1 MFCTRCGRQLAES
14 ENFCPTCGNAL
25 RPSVGAAAP
34 LMPKQNRI
42 AGHIRLLGILWLA
55 VSAFRMVPGLVITTM
70 MESGFPFHGDRDIPP
85 FVPRLLEMMGG
96 MFITIAVL
104 GLIIGVGLLMRK
116 VWARMFAIVV
126 GILGLI
132 DMPFG
137 TALGIYTLW
146 VLLPAESETEYR
158 QMSRAA

>member
-1 MFCTRCGRQLAES
+1 MFCTRCGRQVADN
-14 ENFCPTCGNAL
+14 ENFCPGCGNTMRSA
-25 RPSVGAAAP
+25 GTATP

-55 VSAFRMVPGLVITTM
+55 VSAFRMLPGIIITTM
-70 MESGFPFHGDRDIPP
+70 MESGFPFRGDHDVPP
-85 FVPRLLEMMGG
+85 FVPKLLEMMGG
-96 MFITIAVL
+96 MLITMAVV
-104 GLIIGVGLLMRK
+104 GMIVGVGLLMRK
-116 VWARMFAIVV
+116 SWARIFAIVV
-126 GILGLI
+126 AILGLI

-158 QMSRAA
+158 QMSQAA

>member
-1 MFCTRCGRQLAES
+1 MFCTRCGRQLPEN
-14 ENFCPTCGNAL
+14 ENFCPSCGNQL
-25 RPSVGAAAP
+25 RPAAAAP

-55 VSAFRMVPGLVITTM
+55 VSAFRLLPGVVLLTM
-70 MESGFPFHGDRDIPP
+70 LESGFFHQEADVPP
-85 FVPRLLEMMGG
+85 FLPKLLEMMGA
-96 MFITIAVL
+96 MFLTMGAVGVIA
-104 GLIIGVGLLMRK
+104 GVGLLMRK
-116 VWARMFAIVV
+116 AWARMFAIVL

-158 QMSRAA
+158 QMSQQQAA

>member
-1 MFCTRCGRQLAES
+1 MFCTRCGRQVADN
-14 ENFCPTCGNAL
+14 ENFCPTCGNTMRSA
-25 RPSVGAAAP
+25 AAAP

-55 VSAFRMVPGLVITTM
+55 VSAFRMLPGIIIATM
-70 MESGFPFHGDRDIPP
+70 MENGFPFRGHEDVPP
-85 FVPRLLEMMGG
+85 FVPKLLEMMGG
-96 MFITIAVL
+96 MLITFGIV
-104 GLIIGVGLLMRK
+104 GLIVGVGLLMRK
-116 VWARMFAIVV
+116 SWARMLAIVV

-146 VLLPAESETEYR
+146 VLLPADSETEYR
-158 QMSRAA
+158 QLSRVA